1 MAENIN
7 YKEVLDDKF
16 VDTED
21 LKTTSESNEYL
32 TEFNSQIKSSNIE
45 KLSTIDKYYDPNRPG
60 AKSPLSVEAAQALIN
75 KVTENVINALRAEI
89 ARAISSELRLSNF
102 MKDNMVTK
110 SEDQTIT
117 GDKELTG
124 HTRISDAEITGEVVN
139 QSNVTNANI
148 ATEAVTQSTIEDL
161 NVTGRLN
168 IPLIRP
174 SNPRIGDIWYE

>member
-32 TEFNSQIKSSNIE
+32 TEFNSQIKNSNIE

-60 AKSPLSVEAAQALIN
+60 AKSPISVEAAQALIN
-75 KVTENVINALRAEI
+75 KVTENVINVLRAEI
-89 ARAISSELRLSNF
+89 ARAISSELRLSSF

-110 SEDQTIT
+110 SEDQTIA
-117 GDKELTG
+117 GNKEFTG
-124 HTRISDAEITGEVVN
+124 HTVVRDL
-139 QSNVTNANI
+139 
-148 ATEAVTQSTIEDL
+148 ATT
-161 NVTGRLN
+161 RLN
-168 IPLIRP
+168 IPQGAP
-174 SNPRIGDIWYE
+174 SNPQAGDIWYE

>member
-21 LKTTSESNEYL
+21 LKTTFESNEYL
-32 TEFNSQIKSSNIE
+32 TEFNSQIKNSNIE

-60 AKSPLSVEAAQALIN
+60 AKSPISVEAAQALIN

-89 ARAISSELRLSNF
+89 ARAISSELRLSSF

-110 SEDQTIT
+110 SEDQTIA
-117 GDKELTG
+117 GNKEFTG
-124 HTRISDAEITGEVVN
+124 HTVVRDL
-139 QSNVTNANI
+139 
-148 ATEAVTQSTIEDL
+148 ATT
-161 NVTGRLN
+161 RLN
-168 IPLIRP
+168 IPQGAP
-174 SNPRIGDIWYE
+174 SNPQAGDIWYE

>member
-60 AKSPLSVEAAQALIN
+60 AKSPISVGAAQALIN

-89 ARAISSELRLSNF
+89 ARAISSELRLSSF
-102 MKDNMVTK
+102 MKDNIVTK
-110 SEDQTIT
+110 SEDQTIA
-117 GDKELTG
+117 GNKEFTG
-124 HTRISDAEITGEVVN
+124 HTVVRDL
-139 QSNVTNANI
+139 
-148 ATEAVTQSTIEDL
+148 ATT
-161 NVTGRLN
+161 RLN
-168 IPLIRP
+168 IPQGAP
-174 SNPRIGDIWYE
+174 SNPQAGDIWYE

>member
-21 LKTTSESNEYL
+21 LKTTFESNEYL
-32 TEFNSQIKSSNIE
+32 TEFNSQIKNSNIE

-60 AKSPLSVEAAQALIN
+60 AKSPISVEAAQALIN

-89 ARAISSELRLSNF
+89 ARAISSELRLSSF

-110 SEDQTIT
+110 SEDQTIA
-117 GDKELTG
+117 GDKEFTG
-124 HTRISDAEITGEVVN
+124 HTVIRDL
-139 QSNVTNANI
+139 
-148 ATEAVTQSTIEDL
+148 ATT
-161 NVTGRLN
+161 RLN
-168 IPLIRP
+168 IPQGAP
-174 SNPRIGDIWYE
+174 SNPQAGDIWYE